1 MDWDFLVRLRDAGA
15 RFARLP
21 RFMGGFRVHPRQ
33 KTSSEIGDVGLEEMN
48 CIRMRLLGRIP
59 SEKEIFKA
67 VKHYMIKHSLT
78 DLVWRI
84 RNEFGKPY

>member
-1 MDWDFLVRLRDAGA
+1 MDWDFLVRLREAGA

-67 VKHYMIKHSLT
+67 VKPYLIKHSLT

-84 RNEFGKPY
+84 RNEIGKPY